1 MVGTTATTGSTS
13 TAPSCLD
20 SSAAVVGDCGT
31 MRAPDPS
38 CAFSTAAAQRC
49 AMFRTEFDPLV
60 AVAAV
65 SCMTSLTSK
74 ELCDAAQTESCARSA
89 LAQACPDSTVSQLCQ
104 VAAGPCKIS
113 QSDCS
118 GLLSG
123 LNDQGKEGV
132 ARCVATGCNAG
143 LYACIDG
150 LSSALSSALH

>member
-1 MVGTTATTGSTS
+1 
-13 TAPSCLD
+13 
-20 SSAAVVGDCGT
+20 
-31 MRAPDPS
+31 
-38 CAFSTAAAQRC
+38 
-49 AMFRTEFDPLV
+49 
-60 AVAAV
+60 
-65 SCMTSLTSK
+65 MTSLTSK

-150 LSSALSSALH
+150 LSSAASSALH